1 MCDVATVGYPA
12 TNTAR
17 TMWLWT
23 VTRESY
29 ERVSVCENYVT
40 ETSSLSLTDKKSE
53 SLGEAGTEP
62 GTDSEV
68 YGHGDSLLRE
78 RLQRAEEV
86 SAEMMLISSQHKS
99 AIRLVMHILWRMQS
113 CRPNL
118 LKLMQRFRSCKLT
131 SP

>member
-40 ETSSLSLTDKKSE
+40 QTSSLSLTDKKSE

-86 SAEMMLISSQHKS
+86 SSSACCRRSLRRESEAHAKIQELQAHITM
-99 AIRLVMHILWRMQS
+99 IRQQCWPS
-113 CRPNL
+113 N
-118 LKLMQRFRSCKLT
+118 K
-131 SP
+131 